1 MNEILTNLSKVLPAL
16 AVIFIASAALGWFIR
31 GLSSKPAPA
40 AAKNPVANPKPQQQD
55 RAKNLEATLEKTKAA
70 HKSLKSEFEQLKSNS
85 VSQESFEK
93 ISTELEAAGKTVET
107 ETRRSSALETEL
119 KKAQDTIKHLNARTN
134 EADKAQK
141 DRSFTLENELSKTRE
156 QLAILQNRPDDSAE
170 LQAEIERLR
179 ESVATTTRYAGELRK
194 REAATIEA
202 LEKAEARLANAPE
215 AGRDIPAPS
224 KKIGPVVESSRIA
237 AAKAEVLRLLE
248 ANKQKETAPVA
259 TEAPS
264 PTEEVSVPA
273 VEPEVVE
280 PEAVE
285 PEAVEPEAVVPES
298 AEIEA
303 PVSQADKPVKN
314 GELFALD

>member
-1 MNEILTNLSKVLPAL
+1 MNEILTNLSKVLPQLAIL
-16 AVIFIASAALGWFIR
+16 AVVFGFVGWFIR
-31 GLSSKPAPA
+31 GLASKPAPA
-40 AAKNPVANPKPQQQD
+40 AAKTPVANAKSQQQD

-70 HKSLKSEFEQLKSNS
+70 HKLLKAEFEQLKSQS
-85 VSQESFEK
+85 VSRESFEK
-93 ISTELEAAGKTVET
+93 ISAELEAGSKSVET
-107 ETRRSSALETEL
+107 ETRRSSALEIEL
-119 KKAQDTIKHLNARTN
+119 KKAQDTIKHLNARGN

-156 QLAILQNRPDDSAE
+156 QLAMLQNRPDDSAG

-202 LEKAEARLANAPE
+202 LEKAEARLATAAE
-215 AGRDIPAPS
+215 TGHDIPAPS

-248 ANKQKETAPVA
+248 LNKQKETAPVA
-259 TEAPS
+259 TEATS
-264 PTEEVSVPA
+264 PPEEVSVPA
-273 VEPEVVE
+273 VEPEAAE
-280 PEAVE
+280 PEAIE
-285 PEAVEPEAVVPES
+285 PEA